1 MPLDISG
8 PNWPPNY
15 VPALSEWNAQF
26 PIGRVSRGI
35 IQSMPC
41 QLQTQ
46 TIYGVKTSIGAF
58 NCIVP
63 PISSTQPGDWI
74 MLMDIDYA
82 AAANNVTFTAT
93 GPDLIAVYGQPLA
106 TSLIAN
112 VSDFWLMLMANTV
125 NWRAIVRLA

>member
-15 VPALSEWNAQF
+15 IPTVAEWNAQLAL
-26 PIGRVSRGI
+26 GRVSRGI

-63 PISSTQPGDWI
+63 PLASTNPGDWI
-74 MLMDIDYA
+74 MLMDIDYNA
-82 AAANNVTFTAT
+82 AVNPVTLTAT
-93 GPDLIAVYGQPLA
+93 GPDQIALYGTLQTPI
-106 TSLIAN
+106 IAN
-112 VSDFWLMLMANTV
+112 VSDFWLMLMANTTS
-125 NWRAIVRLA
+125 WRAIVRLA

>member
-15 VPALSEWNAQF
+15 TPTLQEWNTQL
-26 PIGRVSRGI
+26 PLGRVSRGI

-46 TIYGVKTSIGAF
+46 TIYGVRTSVAAF

-63 PISSTQPGDWI
+63 PLATTQPGDWI
-74 MLMDIDYA
+74 MLFDIDYN
-82 AAANNVTFTAT
+82 AAANPVTLTAT
-93 GPDLIAVYGQPLA
+93 GPDNIALYGTLGPNISA
-106 TSLIAN
+106 DISDFEVILIAN
-112 VSDFWLMLMANTV
+112 VAS
-125 NWRAIVRLA
+125 WRAIVRLA

>member
-1 MPLDISG
+1 MALDISG

-15 VPALSEWNAQF
+15 VPTLAEWNAQF

-46 TIYGVKTSIGAF
+46 TIYGVKTALSTY

-63 PISSTQPGDWI
+63 PLSSTQPGDWI
-74 MLMDIDYA
+74 MLFDIDYN
-82 AAANNVTFTAT
+82 ANVNPTTFTST
-93 GPDLIAVYGQPLA
+93 GPDLIALYGYAPA
-106 TSLIAN
+106 SSISANIADYM
-112 VSDFWLMLMANTV
+112 VMLMANTTS
-125 NWRAIVRLA
+125 WRAIVRLA

>member
-15 VPALSEWNAQF
+15 IPSVAEWNTQLAL
-26 PIGRVSRGI
+26 GRVSRGVI
-35 IQSMPC
+35 TSMPC

-46 TIYGVKTSIGAF
+46 TIYGVKTSIAAF

-63 PISSTQPGDWI
+63 PLASTQPGDWI
-74 MLMDIDYA
+74 MLMDLDYN
-82 AAANNVTFTAT
+82 AAANPTTLTAT
-93 GPDLIAVYGQPLA
+93 GPDQIALYGVNQTAIAV
-106 TSLIAN
+106 N
-112 VSDFWLMLMANTV
+112 VSDYWLMLMANTT

>member
-1 MPLDISG
+1 MALDISG

-15 VPALSEWNAQF
+15 VPTLAEWNSQF

-46 TIYGVKTSIGAF
+46 TIYGVRTSVAAF

-63 PISSTQPGDWI
+63 PLSTTTPGDWI
-74 MLMDIDYA
+74 MLYDIDYN
-82 AAANNVTFTAT
+82 AANNPVTFTAT
-93 GPDLIAVYGQPLA
+93 GPDSIAMYAQSL
-106 TSLIAN
+106 TSITAD
-112 VSDFWLMLMANTV
+112 VSDFMVMLMANTTS
-125 NWRAIVRLA
+125 WRAIVRLA